1 MLEEEGIVIETL
13 GPKAKVQIEK
23 KSACE
28 SCSAA
33 AICHPPE
40 HDYLEAFNTI
50 GAARGQKVKVIVQ
63 PEQYLK
69 ASIILYGVPLVVFL
83 GVVVI
88 GKILAVRLAGE
99 LYSDLWAF
107 IAACAAT
114 SLTYMLII
122 RYHGKNRRSHTYD
135 PVIKEIIQ

>member
-40 HDYLEAFNTI
+40 HDYVEAFNTI
-50 GAARGQKVKVIVQ
+50 GAVKGQKVKVIVQ

-69 ASIILYGVPLVVFL
+69 ASIILYGVPIIVFL
-83 GVVVI
+83 GVVVM

-107 IAACAAT
+107 VAACVST
-114 SLTYMLII
+114 CITYILIV
-122 RYHGKNRRSHTYD
+122 RYHGKSIRSHAYD
-135 PVIKEIIQ
+135 PVISEII